1 MQARACVFFVQ
12 EHDLPATPMQCN
24 AKHCFAFQ
32 SLDFTLQVASQLHT
46 SSQLVSSELFSPN
59 LTSFQLLSSH
69 LLSSQMSPAKFFSAT
84 FISSEHTLTSLR
96 QMALAATQA
105 GASNYIYFLTTTLE
119 QNTPQY
125 YFVLQSLHKVL
136 PSTTL
141 YHKACTKLEP
151 VLLCTTNLA
160 QSFFQYYFVL
170 QTLHTALPSTTSYYK
185 ACTKHFPV
193 LLSTT
198 KLTQSFSQYY
208 LVLQSLHKARPSTTL
223 YVHATFMQPVQCV
236 L

>member
-96 QMALAATQA
+96 QMALA
-105 GASNYIYFLTTTLE
+105 TTTLE

-125 YFVLQSLHKVL
+125 YFVLQSLHKVV

-141 YHKACTKLEP
+141 
-151 VLLCTTNLA
+151 
-160 QSFFQYYFVL
+160 
-170 QTLHTALPSTTSYYK
+170 YYK
-185 ACTKHFPV
+185 ACTKHVPV
-193 LLSTT
+193 LLCTT
-198 KLTQSFSQYY
+198 KLAQSNSQYF
-208 LVLQSLHKARPSTTL
+208 VLHSLHKVLPSTT
-223 YVHATFMQPVQCV
+223 
-236 L
+236 

>member
-24 AKHCFAFQ
+24 AKHCFALQ

-69 LLSSQMSPAKFFSAT
+69 LLSSRMSPAKFFSAT

-96 QMALAATQA
+96 HMALAATQA
-105 GASNYIYFLTTTLE
+105 GAEQLYFLTARLE

-125 YFVLQSLHKVL
+125 Y
-136 PSTTL
+136 
-141 YHKACTKLEP
+141 KACTEYFP
-151 VLLCTTNLA
+151 GLLCTTKLA
-160 QSFFQYYFVL
+160 QSTSQYYFV
-170 QTLHTALPSTTSYYK
+170 
-185 ACTKHFPV
+185 
-193 LLSTT
+193 
-198 KLTQSFSQYY
+198 
-208 LVLQSLHKARPSTTL
+208 
-223 YVHATFMQPVQCV
+223 
-236 L
+236 